1 MKSGSPAKENSTGVP
16 FFTVII
22 LPSAVTVSD
31 VTTLTFTS
39 SSPSVISF
47 VQDAKANVESNNI
60 YNFEVFIY
68 Q

>member
-60 YNFEVFIY
+60 YKF
-68 Q
+68 